1 MKKTQQLGL
10 LLMIVSAIGLATATI
25 LMKLIPTNTDL
36 APGQVAVWRFAIAAP
51 LMWLFTLSS
60 RKKVALPARQ
70 IWGLVG
76 LGVVFSAASLLALLS
91 LGRLSSSLYAI
102 LVYIYPSLVVIYS
115 LVAKRPVSQ
124 LWWLGIPMTLVGL
137 ALTVFD
143 FSQSLQVD
151 GLGVILS
158 ILNGVVL
165 AVYNILSE
173 RIFNRIPDRQVG
185 TTWIITSAM
194 VVGWFFGLI
203 FGFNPPDTL
212 QGWLL
217 LISLGIFGTMVP
229 ILTLNYGI
237 QMLGAAQSS
246 VIMTLQPVLAVIF
259 STIIFSDVLSLQQ
272 WLGGILVILAILLL
286 QWSPKRA
293 GAVDRD

>member
-10 LLMIVSAIGLATATI
+10 LLMIVSAIGLAAATI

-91 LGRLSSSLYAI
+91 LGRLSSSLYVI

-115 LVAKRPVSQ
+115 LIAKRPVSQ

-137 ALTVFD
+137 VLTVFD

-151 GLGVILS
+151 GLGVVLS

-165 AVYNILSE
+165 TVYNILGE

-194 VVGWFFGLI
+194 VVGCLFGLI

-246 VIMTLQPVLAVIF
+246 VIMTLQPVLAVIL

-293 GAVDRD
+293 VVVERD

>member
-10 LLMIVSAIGLATATI
+10 LLMIVSAIGLAAATI

-60 RKKVALPARQ
+60 KKKVAVPARQ
-70 IWGLVG
+70 TWGLVG

-91 LGRLSSSLYAI
+91 LGRLSSSLYVI

-137 ALTVFD
+137 VLTVFD

-165 AVYNILSE
+165 AVYNIFGE

-194 VVGWFFGLI
+194 VVGCLFGLI

-246 VIMTLQPVLAVIF
+246 VIMTLQPVLAVIL

-293 GAVDRD
+293 GVVERD

>member
-10 LLMIVSAIGLATATI
+10 LLMIVSAIGLAAATI

-91 LGRLSSSLYAI
+91 LGRLSSSLYVI

-115 LVAKRPVSQ
+115 LIAKRPVSQ

-143 FSQSLQVD
+143 FSQSLQAD
-151 GLGVILS
+151 GLGVVLS

-165 AVYNILSE
+165 AVYNILGE

-217 LISLGIFGTMVP
+217 LFALGIFGTMVP

-237 QMLGAAQSS
+237 QMLGSCAK
-246 VIMTLQPVLAVIF
+246 LCDHDLA
-259 STIIFSDVLSLQQ
+259 
-272 WLGGILVILAILLL
+272 
-286 QWSPKRA
+286 A
-293 GAVDRD
+293 GAGCHFIHDHFQRCSQPSTMAGWAVGYSGHPPAAMEPKTSRGGRT

>member
-10 LLMIVSAIGLATATI
+10 LLMIVSAIGFAAATI

-70 IWGLVG
+70 IWGLAG

-91 LGRLSSSLYAI
+91 LDRLSSSLYVI
-102 LVYIYPSLVVIYS
+102 LVYIYPSLVVVYS
-115 LVAKRPVSQ
+115 LIAKRPVSQ

-137 ALTVFD
+137 VLTVFD

-151 GLGVILS
+151 GLGVVLS

-165 AVYNILSE
+165 TVYNILGE

-194 VVGWFFGLI
+194 VVGCLFGLI

-293 GAVDRD
+293 GVVERD

>member
-10 LLMIVSAIGLATATI
+10 FLMILSAIGLAAATI
-25 LMKLIPTNTDL
+25 LLKLIPGNTDL
-36 APGQVAVWRFAIAAP
+36 APGQVAVWRFVIAAP
-51 LMWLFTLSS
+51 LMWLFTLSGK
-60 RKKVALPARQ
+60 KKVALPTRQ
-70 IWGLVG
+70 VWSLVG

-91 LGRLSSSLYAI
+91 LDRLSSSLYVI

-137 ALTVFD
+137 VLSVFD

-151 GLGVILS
+151 GLGVVLS
-158 ILNGVVL
+158 IVNGVVL
-165 AVYNILSE
+165 AGYNILGE
-173 RIFNRIPDRQVG
+173 RIFNKIPDRQVG

-194 VVGWFFGLI
+194 VVGLFFGLI
-203 FGFNPPDTL
+203 FGFNTPDTL
-212 QGWLL
+212 RGWLL
-217 LISLGIFGTMVP
+217 LIALSIFGTMVP

-246 VIMTLQPVLAVIF
+246 VIMTLQPVLAVIL
-259 STIIFSDVLSLQQ
+259 STIIFSDILSLQQ
-272 WLGGILVILAILLL
+272 WLGGLLVILAILLL
-286 QWSPKRA
+286 QLSPKRT
-293 GAVDRD
+293 GAVERD